1 MTNSHLRYL
10 PPYTK
15 PRPRQKTLKSRFFLL
30 FLFIEMFP
38 FNSLAL
44 CGIQDLTY
52 CLDWTQSSCSW
63 VSIKSPVRLPNLTTS
78 FSTVILHS
86 WPLKIF
92 FTFFDAQLYICNVL
106 HSILH
111 VLYCHIY
118 VVHNL
123 SKTEIPLTI
132 LP

>member
-1 MTNSHLRYL
+1 MTNSHRRYL

-15 PRPRQKTLKSRFFLL
+15 PRSRQKTLKSRFFLL
-30 FLFIEMFP
+30 FLFIELFP
-38 FNSLAL
+38 FNNLAL

-63 VSIKSPVRLPNLTTS
+63 VSIKSPVRLPNLTIS
-78 FSTVILHS
+78 FSTAILHS

-92 FTFFDAQLYICNVL
+92 FTSFDVQLYICNVL

-111 VLYCHIY
+111 VLYCQIY